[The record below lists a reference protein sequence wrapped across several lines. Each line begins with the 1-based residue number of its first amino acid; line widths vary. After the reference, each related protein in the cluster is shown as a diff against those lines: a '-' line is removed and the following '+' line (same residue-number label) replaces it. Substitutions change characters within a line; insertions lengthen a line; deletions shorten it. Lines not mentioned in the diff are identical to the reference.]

1 MRKAN
6 DQKINEVLADL
17 LKAYRLEGKYAE
29 AMVIGAW
36 PEIMGLAVANRTT
49 ELRFSEGKLFVTIN
63 SASLR
68 QELFIAKEKIIQ
80 LLNEAAG
87 SAAVKEIVFR

>member
-6 DQKINEVLADL
+6 DQKINEVLVDL